1 MIDFDKEL
9 QKFQFLELDE
19 DFIGLQNESSVI
31 AKEFQRTLNRFG
43 KEQGKTNLQLE
54 EITGQLEEHRDK
66 NSDKEQLKEELYL
79 AEEEK
84 QNLINGLILIMDQIE
99 DLYRFST
106 KSSEES
112 WSKQLELLWDN
123 ISNELLSIGIMKIEG
138 ENAQYNKNLHIAA
151 EVRYCPEYEDGIILE
166 VLRCGYV
173 YKINVLR
180 KAKVVVNKREDIG
193 ELTHE

>member
-84 QNLINGLILIMDQIE
+84 QNLINGFISIMDQIE

-180 KAKVVVNKREDIG
+180 KAKVVVNKREDMG

>member
-1 MIDFDKEL
+1 M
-9 QKFQFLELDE
+9 
-19 DFIGLQNESSVI
+19 
-31 AKEFQRTLNRFG
+31 NRFG

-84 QNLINGLILIMDQIE
+84 QNLINGFISIMDQIE

-138 ENAQYNKNLHIAA
+138 ENAQYNKNLHIAV